1 MEEFL
6 KKGDFVVCGRSFA
19 TVRIFEDFAGHSIE
33 EAIFGQPVRVVGF
46 NEPPEVG
53 LTFGA
58 VKTKKEAEV
67 IAQKAKAAA
76 SAAAKTN
83 GETVEKKFTIP
94 VIIKADVA
102 GSAEALENEIRK
114 LESERLTINILK
126 KTVGPI
132 TEDDVKM
139 ASGAAN
145 TLIIGFRVS
154 VEKTAAG
161 LAERYGIGIKTF
173 EIIYEVA
180 DWLKEELTNRLPEEI
195 IEKEIGK
202 AKILKIFKQGA
213 KDQIIGGRVTSGF
226 IANGKKF
233 IIKRRGNP
241 IGDGRIQELEQ
252 GKSKTSQVEES
263 KEFGARINS
272 KTAMAEGDE
281 IEAVDEEKIKA
292 QI

>member
-1 MEEFL
+1 M
-6 KKGDFVVCGRSFA
+6 
-19 TVRIFEDFAGHSIE
+19 
-33 EAIFGQPVRVVGF
+33 
-46 NEPPEVG
+46 
-53 LTFGA
+53 
-58 VKTKKEAEV
+58 
-67 IAQKAKAAA
+67 
-76 SAAAKTN
+76 
-83 GETVEKKFTIP
+83 
-94 VIIKADVA
+94 IIKADVA

-213 KDQIIGGRVTSGF
+213 KDQIIGWRVTSGF

-272 KTAMAEGDE
+272 KVAMAEGDE
-281 IEAVDEEKIKA
+281 IEVVDEEKIKA